1 MQPVPELIGHRLWSA
16 DESRARGWGR
26 RGPTGDGSGRGHLQ
40 RRSLPLGDVET
51 ERRVVPPRPASE
63 AEKPDQKTALGH
75 GDEMPDRDKTR
86 QAEPVATP
94 SKNGAEHWILLVA
107 N

>member
-1 MQPVPELIGHRLWSA
+1 
-16 DESRARGWGR
+16 
-26 RGPTGDGSGRGHLQ
+26 
-40 RRSLPLGDVET
+40 
-51 ERRVVPPRPASE
+51 VVPPRPASE

>member
-1 MQPVPELIGHRLWSA
+1 MGQAGA
-16 DESRARGWGR
+16 DGGW
-26 RGPTGDGSGRGHLQ
+26 SGRGRLQ
-40 RRSLPLGDVET
+40 RRSLPLGDIET
-51 ERRVVPPRPASE
+51 ERRVVPPRPTSE

-75 GDEMPDRDKTR
+75 CDEMPDRDKAR